1 MSKTAAFTGLG
12 ALRNLVSDSMAIDMG
27 SGATIINVRGR
38 GVVIDE
44 PSLVAVNTTTGEV
57 IAIGLEAQQMYGRE
71 ARDVTV
77 IAPLLDGVVADFER
91 TRLMLAHFVRK
102 ARSGVS
108 HFSRRAIMS
117 VLTGITQVEQKA
129 LFNAAEQAGIGRVC
143 MIENGLAAAL
153 GSGVKIEDARASA
166 VVDLDEATTSVAVV
180 ANGAMVHARTE
191 RIGSWDINAALIDHV
206 RRHRGLVIG
215 EQTAERLKLEL
226 VSATVPDDL
235 AQQITIKGRGILS
248 SSPGAIE
255 ITAGEVYPVANEVV
269 RKIVDIISTTLTEL
283 PAEVAADIYDRG
295 IILTGG
301 GALLSGLDDYVR
313 DQTRLSTRIA
323 DEPRYA
329 IVRGLEHLFAEPLWL
344 RRVMR
349 CGPNH
354 LLDFERDVSAL
365 ET

>member
-1 MSKTAAFTGLG
+1 MNKTAAFTGLG

-27 SGATIINVRGR
+27 SGATIIAVRGR
-38 GVVIDE
+38 GVVVDE
-44 PSLVAVNTTTGEV
+44 PSLVAVTTTGEV

-91 TRLMLAHFVRK
+91 TKVMLAHFVRM
-102 ARSGVS
+102 ARSGIS

-117 VLTGITQVEQKA
+117 VLSGVTQVEQRA

-153 GSGVKIEDARASA
+153 GGGVKIEDTRASA
-166 VVDLDEATTSVAVV
+166 VVDLGGSTTSVAII

-206 RRHRGLVIG
+206 RRHGGLVIG

-226 VSATVPDDL
+226 ASATLPDNL
-235 AQQITIKGRGILS
+235 AQQITIKGRDVLS

-255 ITAGEVYPVANEVV
+255 ITAGEVYPVTHEVV
-269 RKIVDIISTTLTEL
+269 RKMVDIISTTLAEL
-283 PAEVAADIYDRG
+283 PAEVAGDIYDRG
-295 IILTGG
+295 IVLTGG
-301 GALLSGLDDYVR
+301 GALLSGLDNYVR
-313 DQTRLSTRIA
+313 DQTRLSVRIA

-329 IVRGLEHLFAEPLWL
+329 IVRGLEQMFAEPLWL

-349 CGPNH
+349 CRPDQF
-354 LLDFERDVSAL
+354 LDFERDTSAL